1 MKPTLDKKTGMAEED
16 IMIRITQTN
25 PKQFEVTTHDGEL
38 VGSISESIGFWV
50 VQLGHNTPKACESY
64 ERAVV
69 LAEQHCQCAAG

>member
-1 MKPTLDKKTGMAEED
+1 
-16 IMIRITQTN
+16 MISITKIS
-25 PKQFEVTTHDGEL
+25 PKQFEVTHDGEL

-69 LAEQHCQCAAG
+69 LAEQHCNCASAG